1 MIKSNDTFGNR
12 TRDLPACCAVPQTTA
27 PSCAPSLN
35 KSKVKVETT
44 KRTPTCC
51 SRRSDSSVWYSS
63 EVCEVLD
70 VGSNIYSN
78 RGLALWMN
86 QLRVHLARTIVPT
99 NEDAVT

>member
-1 MIKSNDTFGNR
+1 
-12 TRDLPACCAVPQTTA
+12 
-27 PSCAPSLN
+27 
-35 KSKVKVETT
+35 
-44 KRTPTCC
+44 
-51 SRRSDSSVWYSS
+51 
-63 EVCEVLD
+63 VCEVLD